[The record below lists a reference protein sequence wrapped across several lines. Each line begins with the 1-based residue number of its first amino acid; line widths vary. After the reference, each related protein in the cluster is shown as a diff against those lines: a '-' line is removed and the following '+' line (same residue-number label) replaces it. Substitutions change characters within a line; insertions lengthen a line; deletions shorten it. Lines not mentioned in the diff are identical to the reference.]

1 MDHFPYINGQMMA
14 EDVSLV
20 KIAETVGTPVY
31 VYSTATL
38 QRHLRVFREAFGAVN
53 PLICYAVKANS
64 NQAVLA
70 TLAADGAGADVVSEG
85 ELKRALMAGIPAE
98 KIVFSGVAKTVREM
112 EQALKAGIKC
122 FNVESEPELERLSAV
137 AVQMDKVAPV
147 SIRINPDVD
156 ARTHA
161 KISTGKAE
169 NKFGIPWQHA
179 EEIYSRIKALP
190 NVEAVGIDAH
200 IGSQLTD
207 LEPFK
212 LAFER
217 LAELVMRLRGA
228 GHTIHHLDLGGGLG
242 IPYNPDESAPPLPS
256 EYGEMVINMA
266 KDLDCELVFEPG
278 RLIAGNAGILLTKV
292 EYVKEGE
299 GRQFVILDAGMNDL
313 VRPAMYDAY
322 HAILPVREPAA
333 ASDKAPADFVGPVC
347 ETGDTFAKARMTT
360 SLCTDDLV
368 VIKSAGAYGA
378 VMSNSYN
385 TRALIAEVLVKG
397 SEMAVVRERENVD
410 ALIGKDKLPNWL

>member
-1 MDHFPYINGQMMA
+1 MA
-14 EDVSLV
+14 EEVSLA

-38 QRHLRVFREAFGAVN
+38 RRHLRVFREAFGAID

-85 ELKRALMAGIPAE
+85 ELKRALLAGIPAD
-98 KIVFSGVAKTVREM
+98 KIVFSGVAKTAREM
-112 EQALKAGIKC
+112 EYALDVGIKC
-122 FNVESEPELERLSAV
+122 FNVESEPELERLSDV
-137 AVQMDKVAPV
+137 AKRMDKIAPV

-169 NKFGIPWQHA
+169 NKFGIPWRRA

-190 NVEAVGIDAH
+190 NVKAVGIDAH
-200 IGSQLTD
+200 IGSQLTE

-212 LAFER
+212 IAFER
-217 LAELVMRLRGA
+217 LAELVKHLRAA
-228 GHTIHHLDLGGGLG
+228 GHEIQHLDLGGGLG
-242 IPYNPDESAPPLPS
+242 IPYNPDENAPPLPS

-266 KDLDCELVFEPG
+266 KDLHCELVFEPG

-299 GRQFVILDAGMNDL
+299 DRQFIILDAGMNDL
-313 VRPAMYDAY
+313 IRPAMYDAY
-322 HAILPVREPAA
+322 HAILPVHEPAVNTA
-333 ASDKAPADFVGPVC
+333 KALADFVGPVC

-360 SLCTDDLV
+360 PLKTGDLV
-368 VIKSAGAYGA
+368 AIKSAGAYGA

-385 TRALIAEVLVKG
+385 TRALVAEVLVNG
-397 SEMAVVRERENVD
+397 AEMAVVRARENVD
-410 ALIGKDKLPNWL
+410 TLISKDTLPDWLS

>member
-14 EDVSLV
+14 EDVSLAE
-20 KIAETVGTPVY
+20 IADSVGTPVY

-38 QRHLRVFREAFGAVN
+38 KRHLRVFREAFGAVD

-70 TLAADGAGADVVSEG
+70 TIAADGAGADVVSEG

-98 KIVFSGVAKTVREM
+98 KIVFSGVAKTAREM
-112 EQALKAGIKC
+112 EFALKAGIKC
-122 FNVESEPELERLSAV
+122 FNVESEPELERLSQV
-137 AVQMDKVAPV
+137 AVEMNMTAPV

-156 ARTHA
+156 ARTHS

-169 NKFGIPWQHA
+169 NKFGIPWQRA
-179 EEIYSRIKALP
+179 DEIYSHIKALP

-200 IGSQLTD
+200 IGSQLTE
-207 LEPFK
+207 LEPFQI
-212 LAFER
+212 AFER
-217 LAELVMRLRGA
+217 LAELVTRLRA
-228 GHTIHHLDLGGGLG
+228 SGHNILHLDLGGGLG
-242 IPYNPDESAPPLPS
+242 IPYNPDENAPPLPS

-299 GRQFVILDAGMNDL
+299 GRQFIILDAGMNDL
-313 VRPAMYDAY
+313 IRPAMYDAY
-322 HAILPVREPAA
+322 HTILPVNEPAA
-333 ASDKAPADFVGPVC
+333 DANLAPADFVGPVC
-347 ETGDTFAKARMTT
+347 ETGDTFAKDRMTAP
-360 SLCTDDLV
+360 LNMGDLV
-368 VIKSAGAYGA
+368 AIKSAGAYGA
-378 VMSNSYN
+378 AMSNSYN
-385 TRALIAEVLVKG
+385 TRALVPEVLVNG
-397 SEMAVVRERENVD
+397 SEMAVVRARENVE
-410 ALIGKDKLPNWL
+410 ALIAKDKLPSWL